1 MNANSLS
8 NRMQCRNSILQ
19 LNIKVSL
26 LHWGSRIRLPQLA
39 KVTIRGREK
48 MSDKESKQKGWWG
61 VLIWLCITGII
72 YSAILAI
79 KYGTIEPE
87 ITPEVEAFKD
97 KAATIAVIIP
107 LAFCLILW
115 LISLIITQLDKQ
127 KLATLTKE
135 LELQSSERERIEDKM
150 NSLLRK
156 LEE

>member
-1 MNANSLS
+1 
-8 NRMQCRNSILQ
+8 
-19 LNIKVSL
+19 
-26 LHWGSRIRLPQLA
+26 
-39 KVTIRGREK
+39 

-61 VLIWLCITGII
+61 VLIWLCITSFIYGII
-72 YSAILAI
+72 LTI

-97 KAATIAVIIP
+97 MAATIAVIIP

-135 LELQSSERERIEDKM
+135 LELQSLERERIEDKM

>member
-1 MNANSLS
+1 M
-8 NRMQCRNSILQ
+8 R
-19 LNIKVSL
+19 
-26 LHWGSRIRLPQLA
+26 
-39 KVTIRGREK
+39 
-48 MSDKESKQKGWWG
+48 G

-87 ITPEVEAFKD
+87 ITPEVDAFKD

-107 LAFCLILW
+107 ACFLLILW

-150 NSLLRK
+150 NSILRK
-156 LEE
+156 LEIEQYWGVLHDEC

>member
-1 MNANSLS
+1 
-8 NRMQCRNSILQ
+8 MQGRSCILQ

-39 KVTIRGREK
+39 KVIIRGREK
-48 MSDKESKQKGWWG
+48 MSDKESKQKGWRG

-87 ITPEVEAFKD
+87 ITPEVDAFKD

-135 LELQSSERERIEDKM
+135 LELQSSERERIENKM
-150 NSLLRK
+150 NSILRK
-156 LEE
+156 LED